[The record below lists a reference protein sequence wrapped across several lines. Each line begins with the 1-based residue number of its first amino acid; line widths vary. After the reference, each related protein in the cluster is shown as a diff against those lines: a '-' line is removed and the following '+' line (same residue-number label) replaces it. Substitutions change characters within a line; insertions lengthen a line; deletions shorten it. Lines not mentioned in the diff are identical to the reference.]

1 MLKKI
6 SFIISSAFQSMLKK
20 EESFTI
26 DSVMR
31 NAKKSQALYDGM
43 YNITEDLL
51 KISDGTSRGNS
62 IVLNY
67 ESPMPDGDGEE
78 LHLFV
83 IFRRKLFYFH
93 KLDDPE
99 ALPQKNFYKDYET
112 PILLQMEFTSRK
124 QTVFSVK
131 ETAIIQH
138 ITCGMETPEHL
149 DTEWK
154 KLIAFS
160 VQSLEKPLSVI

>member
-1 MLKKI
+1 MLKKL
-6 SFIISSAFQSMLKK
+6 SFIISSTIQNLMKK

-31 NAKKSQALYDGM
+31 NAKKSQSLYDGM

-51 KISDGTSRGNS
+51 KISDGTTRGSS

-67 ESPMPDGDGEE
+67 ETPMPDGDGEE

-99 ALPQKNFYKDYET
+99 AQPEKSFYKDYET
-112 PILLQMEFTSRK
+112 PILIQMEFTSRK
-124 QTVFSVK
+124 QTIFAIK
-131 ETAIIQH
+131 ETMIAQH
-138 ITCGMETPEHL
+138 LTSGMDIPEHL
-149 DTEWK
+149 DAEWQ
-154 KLIAFS
+154 KLIDFAI
-160 VQSLEKPLSVI
+160 QSLEKPLSVI